1 MANTKEFL
9 EISQVKTAIATTS
22 FSFSLKRFSFKEE
35 EKNFAHNFI
44 WRTYAFWWTIEFIWI
59 YFVVFGRLHFYTK
72 RANEREYSFDY
83 YSLLMVFFGGGGDK
97 YANWCE
103 NFCPSSVEKKRSRAV
118 LEQWTRTMM
127 DCHFGVISA
136 RFGSS
141 ESCFWSRKNNTN
153 NRKLNKQTK
162 YLIKCRQTTYFL
174 VHIFIFISSND
185 CRQFN

>member
-1 MANTKEFL
+1 MITFTYQKKKLTAFSSLSALKCDLVLFGCVCVWMSLNTRKWKLLTTRRKVWIVDKMLKLNKMANTKEFL

-83 YSLLMVFFGGGGDK
+83 YSLLMVFFWRG
-97 YANWCE
+97 
-103 NFCPSSVEKKRSRAV
+103 RR
-118 LEQWTRTMM
+118 
-127 DCHFGVISA
+127 
-136 RFGSS
+136 
-141 ESCFWSRKNNTN
+141 
-153 NRKLNKQTK
+153 
-162 YLIKCRQTTYFL
+162 
-174 VHIFIFISSND
+174 
-185 CRQFN
+185 